1 MTKERPLLFHIEA
14 VNEGTYKTESDV
26 PADHVMEAKLAFV
39 HIKSKNIP
47 ADTVLVLQL
56 TDTHAI
62 EVCGD
67 KAEKI
72 AKENDISITRS
83 GGIPILRLPDNKDG
97 KKLLASF
104 CKRPQ
109 LLTTTEKEILQWY
122 NEHQVVM
129 EPK

>member
-1 MTKERPLLFHIEA
+1 
-14 VNEGTYKTESDV
+14 
-26 PADHVMEAKLAFV
+26 MEAKLAFV

>member
-1 MTKERPLLFHIEA
+1 MVAADIARRDADLPL
-14 VNEGTYKTESDV
+14 V
-26 PADHVMEAKLAFV
+26 
-39 HIKSKNIP
+39 
-47 ADTVLVLQL
+47 
-56 TDTHAI
+56 
-62 EVCGD
+62 EV

-109 LLTTTEKEILQWY
+109 LLITTQKEILQWY

-129 EPK
+129 ESK